1 MNAARSQASFFLWL
15 ISWQTVCMPTRVDRL
30 WHCERSNRA
39 CPSYDC
45 HLTRPESEATEHHR
59 SQSAVSRDS
68 TEASAVS
75 SRTDCEIRV
84 SWRNRKC
91 AEKSRWLAHVAHGM
105 GRGYL
110 KFGNRRQ
117 VARGMPTTGHRRT
130 DNRKTSA
137 LPVYKIWRTVSRATR
152 AYTRPECG

>member
-45 HLTRPESEATEHHR
+45 HVTRPEVKRRNTAEVSPL
-59 SQSAVSRDS
+59 SAAILPKHPQCLLGRIAKFASRGVI
-68 TEASAVS
+68 ENVQ
-75 SRTDCEIRV
+75 
-84 SWRNRKC
+84 K
-91 AEKSRWLAHVAHGM
+91 KSRWLAHVAHGM

-130 DNRKTSA
+130 DNVK
-137 LPVYKIWRTVSRATR
+137 LPPPPVYKIWRTVSRATR